1 MYSEKQDIFP
11 VLPLL
16 TFLFFVISF
25 IRSFS
30 IDVYADKMATKYMI

>member
-16 TFLFFVISF
+16 TFLFFVISL
-25 IRSFS
+25 RSFS
-30 IDVYADKMATKYMI
+30 IDVYADKMPNKYMI